1 MHKSVRSDLSK
12 MVVKG
17 SKNMVIPHNETL
29 FNDASA
35 EDTAGEEIHMPDILK
50 PNNYE
55 NDGLHTL
62 EIKTK

>member
-1 MHKSVRSDLSK
+1 